1 MEAVG
6 KDDETIAN
14 KRKRLIFRS
23 AHRGI
28 KEMDIIMGSFAEQF
42 VPNFMEDELTDYDEL
57 LTHNDPDLYNWI
69 TGKEPAPYNVADMGV
84 FKKLKLFKLNILG

>member
-6 KDDETIAN
+6 KDGETIAN

-42 VPNFMEDELTDYDEL
+42 VPNFTESELADYDEL

-69 TGKEPAPYNVADMGV
+69 TGKESAPDDVTCMAV
-84 FKKLKLFKLNILG
+84 FKKLILFKSS

>member
-6 KDDETIAN
+6 KDGETIAN

-42 VPNFMEDELTDYDEL
+42 VPNLSECELADYDEL

-69 TGKEPAPYNVADMGV
+69 TGKEPAPYDVADMGV
-84 FKKLKLFKLNILG
+84 FRKLIAFEVIVV